1 MENNRNTIAIR
12 FGVIAA
18 LVGILYSLVLQLTD
32 NVGNFGLGLLSYVIT
47 IVVLTIAINNYKKE
61 NNGFLSF
68 KEGFSIGL
76 IFIAIQS
83 LLVSVYSYIYTK
95 FIDTAFLE
103 NLKELQKVEMEK
115 RGMSDDQIDQAMAI
129 SEWAFNP
136 EISAVSGFVF
146 NLFVGLIISLIVV
159 AFMKK
164 ESDKF

>member
-18 LVGILYSLVLQLTD
+18 LIGILYSLVLQLTD

-47 IVVLTIAINNYKKE
+47 IAILVIAINNYKKE

-76 IFIAIQS
+76 IFIAVQS
-83 LLVSVYSYIYTK
+83 VLVSVYSYIYTK
-95 FIDTAFLE
+95 FIDTAFFE

-115 RGMSDDQIDQAMAI
+115 RGMSDEQIDNAMAM
-129 SEWAFNP
+129 SEWAFNS
-136 EISAVSGFVF
+136 EASAISSLLF
-146 NLFVGLIISLIVV
+146 NLFFGLIISLIVAAV
-159 AFMKK
+159 MKK

>member
-18 LVGILYSLVLQLTD
+18 LIGILYSLVLQLTD

-47 IVVLTIAINNYKKE
+47 IAILVIAINNYKKE

-76 IFIAIQS
+76 IFIAVQS
-83 LLVSVYSYIYTK
+83 VLVSVYSYIYTK
-95 FIDTAFLE
+95 FIDTAFFE
-103 NLKELQKVEMEK
+103 NLKGLQKVEMEK
-115 RGMSDDQIDQAMAI
+115 RGMSDEQIDNAMAM
-129 SEWAFNP
+129 SEWAFNS
-136 EISAVSGFVF
+136 EASAISSLLF
-146 NLFVGLIISLIVV
+146 NLFLGLIISLIVAAV
-159 AFMKK
+159 MKK